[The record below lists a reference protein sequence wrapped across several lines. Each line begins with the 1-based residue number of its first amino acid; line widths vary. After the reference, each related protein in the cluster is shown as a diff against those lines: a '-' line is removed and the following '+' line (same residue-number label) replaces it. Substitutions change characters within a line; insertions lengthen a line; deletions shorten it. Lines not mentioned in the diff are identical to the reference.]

1 MLKVIMYQ
9 KLRKLKQVGHTA
21 SSIASLTGLDIKTV
35 KKYESMSEEEYQQYY
50 QAFRQ
55 RVKCFDIY
63 EDEIIKIHQQSNNRK
78 VCASAI
84 YDLLEERYGDLP
96 ATERSFR
103 NYMAYLRLSGK
114 LTPPE
119 TRIYESVEQLPLG
132 KQLQVDFGQY
142 KMRNGIKYYIF
153 AAILSSSRCRYVKIF
168 QRPLNTLDL
177 IQSLN
182 DCFLYYGGMPSEV
195 VIDQDRLMVVDENRG
210 DIILTK
216 DFKAFKDEMGFNL
229 YVCRKADPESKGKVE
244 NLVNFVKRSF
254 FTPRAFSSLE
264 EAQERLSKWLIRK
277 ANGKRCAATGQI
289 PWIHLEEERKH
300 LKPIKNSIFAIT
312 DKNLRELR
320 KVDKLGQISVK
331 GKKLQVPHEYRLKTV
346 SVFISAK
353 EIYVFDPVTDE
364 KLAIYA
370 LRTGISKK
378 LIVRQKSLRNAK
390 YNQLKND
397 LCSRFHFKKWNL
409 FVEKNFHAFRR
420 YFQDQYQDFF
430 RKATD
435 LKDVTLLEKA
445 VDYCLKNGTYS
456 MSQLYDTYQYL
467 LQGNKLETNA
477 ESHSYKLV
485 SGQRFNAPSVATRSV
500 NEYLSLI
507 SEKAEVNNA

>member
-1 MLKVIMYQ
+1 
-9 KLRKLKQVGHTA
+9 
-21 SSIASLTGLDIKTV
+21 
-35 KKYESMSEEEYQQYY
+35 
-50 QAFRQ
+50 
-55 RVKCFDIY
+55 
-63 EDEIIKIHQQSNNRK
+63 
-78 VCASAI
+78 
-84 YDLLEERYGDLP
+84 
-96 ATERSFR
+96 
-103 NYMAYLRLSGK
+103 
-114 LTPPE
+114 
-119 TRIYESVEQLPLG
+119 
-132 KQLQVDFGQY
+132 
-142 KMRNGIKYYIF
+142 
-153 AAILSSSRCRYVKIF
+153 
-168 QRPLNTLDL
+168 
-177 IQSLN
+177 
-182 DCFLYYGGMPSEV
+182 
-195 VIDQDRLMVVDENRG
+195 
-210 DIILTK
+210 
-216 DFKAFKDEMGFNL
+216 
-229 YVCRKADPESKGKVE
+229 
-244 NLVNFVKRSF
+244 
-254 FTPRAFSSLE
+254 
-264 EAQERLSKWLIRK
+264 
-277 ANGKRCAATGQI
+277 
-289 PWIHLEEERKH
+289 
-300 LKPIKNSIFAIT
+300 
-312 DKNLRELR
+312 
-320 KVDKLGQISVK
+320 
-331 GKKLQVPHEYRLKTV
+331 VPHEYRLKTV